1 MRKLLPCLVGI
12 AALAG
17 CGPGQPTAQR
27 TGAGEAARDFYE
39 AILRRDW
46 GRAYAL
52 VHPQSRA
59 RWNADGFARAAEAYR
74 RGIGFE
80 PEVVRVRS
88 CEEQGEEAKA
98 HLVFE
103 GQAGGK
109 QKFFKEAAELRRS
122 ASGWG
127 VVLPPRF
134 GR

>member
-1 MRKLLPCLVGI
+1 MRTRLAWCLAVV
-12 AALAG
+12 ALAG
-17 CGPGQPTAQR
+17 CGPGQPTTPR
-27 TGAGEAARDFYE
+27 TGAEEAARDYYE
-39 AILRRDW
+39 AIRRRDW
-46 GRAYAL
+46 GRAYDL
-52 VHPQSRA
+52 LHPQSRA
-59 RWNADGFARAAEAYR
+59 QWSANGFARAAEAYR

-80 PEVVRVRS
+80 PEAVRVRS

-127 VVLPPRF
+127 VILPPRF